1 MTINRQETFSDREE
15 LIKNNPELYFSED
28 YFSSLQQTLLWL
40 KNKFLIK
47 DVWLYKN
54 YLSDLIIAIWL
65 LKDSYSELQK
75 LSKQKEELSKWK
87 NQLELELSTLADETK
102 RKTEEIISSWKKIK
116 DIEAENSWYKS
127 IISDLDLL
135 LKEANKNIDLLT
147 SGQLDLSAQN
157 KWLRIKIKRLEAE
170 KENIR
175 KKIEQEEINKKLEK
189 ILPEKNKKYKKI
201 LEENIEKK
209 YDIELKQE
217 LLKKEKEYK
226 RKEMKYKL
234 EISNLKETISILE
247 IEIKNIKQDL
257 DKEKQKKVLLKINK
271 LDEVLKWLNKIF
283 DIKDS
288 VEYKELEKENESIS
302 KENQK
307 LKKENKQK
315 EEIISN
321 RDETI
326 SQRDEEIE
334 RLKKQLEESENE
346 NKRLNSLLVKHKYQ

>member
-170 KENIR
+170 KD
-175 KKIEQEEINKKLEK
+175 KIIEERLKSELKK
-189 ILPEKNKKYKKI
+189 ILPRKN
-201 LEENIEKK
+201 
-209 YDIELKQE
+209 
-217 LLKKEKEYK
+217 KEYK
-226 RKEMKYKL
+226 IELEEILRDKFVRKFEREL
-234 EISNLKETISILE
+234 ESIESIYEWKVIALNNIITDLQSQVNILKNSLE
-247 IEIKNIKQDL
+247 
-257 DKEKQKKVLLKINK
+257 KEKQKEIISKIND
-271 LDEVLKWLNKIF
+271 LDKAMEWLKHVF
-283 DIKDS
+283 DVKKS
-288 VEYKELEKENESIS
+288 VEYKELQKKNDILQEKNKDLEKEN
-302 KENQK
+302 KKN
-307 LKKENKQK
+307 KKENKQK